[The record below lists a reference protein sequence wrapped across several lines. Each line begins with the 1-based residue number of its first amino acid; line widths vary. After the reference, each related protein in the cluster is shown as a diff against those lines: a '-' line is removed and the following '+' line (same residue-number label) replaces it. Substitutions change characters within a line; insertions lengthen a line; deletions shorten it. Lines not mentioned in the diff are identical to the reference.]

1 LGPEGAGGKV
11 LELGD
16 DRPGVRVV
24 VDRGVYLHLELSRPR
39 DGAAERGAGHGHGR
53 SRMVHR
59 GDHDRGLILLRRVE
73 AGDVG
78 IL

>member
-1 LGPEGAGGKV
+1 LGPEGAGGKIP
-11 LELGD
+11 ELGD
-16 DRPGVRVV
+16 DRPGVGVV
-24 VDRGVYLHLELSRPR
+24 ADRGVYLHLELPWPR
-39 DGAAERGAGHGHGR
+39 DGAAERRAGHGHGR
-53 SRMVHR
+53 SRMVDR